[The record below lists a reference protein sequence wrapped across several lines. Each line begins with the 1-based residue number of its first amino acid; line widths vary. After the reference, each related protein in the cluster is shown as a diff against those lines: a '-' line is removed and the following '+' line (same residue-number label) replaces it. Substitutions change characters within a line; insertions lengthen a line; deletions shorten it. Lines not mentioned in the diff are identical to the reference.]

1 MIAALGCGIG
11 GEDFDI
17 AKLRYHR
24 VIIMTDADVD
34 GSHIRT
40 LLLTFFYR
48 QMPAL
53 IDNGYIY
60 IAQPPLF
67 RAKRGKGET
76 YIKDERDLETYLI
89 HRAAESRTVKLSNRE
104 ITGAPLEQ
112 LLHRLMTYR
121 KYLRLVERRGHVR
134 EAIEALLEADAHDKS
149 FFDSQDQLESLAKRL
164 TAGNT
169 VVTIQPDEENKSFC
183 LAIEDR
189 SNGYPR
195 QNKISLDFVTSP
207 DYRTLLSSFREI
219 RDIKA
224 PMTVVTTAA
233 AAAAAAA
240 EPETEPGG
248 DGATAPA
255 ATGRSKPEP
264 SVTIG
269 SLDELLEYFVNA
281 GKKGVAI
288 NRYKGLGEMNP
299 DQLWTTTM
307 NPEGRTLLQVRAE
320 DHTEADQMFTTLMG
334 DQVEPR
340 RKFIEDHAL
349 DVRNLDI

>member
-17 AKLRYHR
+17 TKLRYHR

-48 QMPAL
+48 QMPEL
-53 IDNGYIY
+53 INNGYIY

-67 RAKRGKGET
+67 RAKRGKSET
-76 YIKDERDLETYLI
+76 YIKDERERETYLI
-89 HRAAESRTVKLSNRE
+89 HRAAESRTVKLNGRE
-104 ITGAPLEQ
+104 IAGASLEQ

-134 EAIEALLEADAHDKS
+134 EAIEALLDADAHDRA
-149 FFDSQDQLESLAKRL
+149 FFDSQKGLETLASRL
-164 TAGNT
+164 TTHTRAVT
-169 VVTIQPDEENKSFC
+169 VQPDEENKSFC

-195 QNKISLDFVTSP
+195 HHTISLDFVTAP
-207 DYRTLLSSFREI
+207 DYRTLLNSYREI
-219 RDIKA
+219 RDIKP
-224 PMTVVTTAA
+224 PMTVVSTAVATEHEAGTDEAA
-233 AAAAAAA
+233 AAPA
-240 EPETEPGG
+240 PGR
-248 DGATAPA
+248 A
-255 ATGRSKPEP
+255 KPEP
-264 SVTIG
+264 SVAIS
-269 SLDELLEYFVNA
+269 SLDALLEYFISA
-281 GKKGVAI
+281 GEKGVTI

-299 DQLWTTTM
+299 EQLWATTM
-307 NPEGRTLLQVRAE
+307 DPEARTLLQVRAE
-320 DHTEADQMFTTLMG
+320 DHTEADQTFTTLMG

-340 RKFIEDHAL
+340 RKFIEDNAL